1 MIMETKDFLTLAELS
16 AELEPKMQETK
27 RLHEADGLYDA
38 RDIKVY
44 VDMYRKS
51 IEKHQGSEFASDRVD
66 LEQISLGAGNFYGK
80 TFEIT
85 RADKFDCYP
94 TVWLKEVR

>member
-1 MIMETKDFLTLAELS
+1 MEAQNFLTLAELS
-16 AELEPKMQETK
+16 AVLQPKAEEAK
-27 RLHEADGLYDA
+27 RLHEADGLYNPS
-38 RDIKVY
+38 DIKVY

-51 IEKHQGSEFASDRVD
+51 IEKHQGSDFASGRVD

-85 RADKFDCYP
+85 RADKFNCYP
-94 TVWLKEVR
+94 TVWLKEVK